1 MLRSRLCNY
10 SDPHMLVKRTIT
22 VVNTAAPG
30 QTNNGANKK
39 VIFKN
44 CATFT
49 NCISRIKNTELDDA
63 SCIDAVMPIYNLIE
77 CSDNCLKTSE
87 NLWQFYVPAVNANGA
102 IVGFKLKKN

>member
-1 MLRSRLCNY
+1 MLRSSLCNY
-10 SDPHMLVKRTIT
+10 SDAHMLVKRTIT

-63 SCIDAVMPIYNLIE
+63 SCIDAVMPIYRIYNRM
-77 CSDNCLKTSE
+77 
-87 NLWQFYVPAVNANGA
+87 
-102 IVGFKLKKN
+102 